1 MGQSLRD
8 SMNSDRLTS
17 CASCI
22 SRRAFFA
29 DSAALAALA
38 ALAAAC
44 GDVTGPHQ
52 NFGPIDITVSSFA
65 GLATLNR
72 FVLAD
77 GFRAVKRTGT
87 GTFAAV
93 GLSCTHE
100 GTVVNLTNNSTTFI
114 CPNHGSQFD
123 NNGQATTGPATGTLV
138 VLTTSYDAATDTLTI
153 GGAS

>member
-1 MGQSLRD
+1 
-8 SMNSDRLTS
+8 MNSDKAIS

-22 SRRAFFA
+22 SRRAFLA

-38 ALAAAC
+38 ALATAC

-52 NFGPIDITVSSFA
+52 NFGPLDITVSEFA

-77 GFRAVKRTGT
+77 GSRAVKRTGA
-87 GTFAAV
+87 GTFAAF

-100 GTVVNLTNNSTTFI
+100 GTIVNLANNSTTFI

-123 NNGQATTGPATGTLV
+123 NNGQATVGPASGTLV
-138 VLTTSYDAATDTLTI
+138 ALTTSYDAATDTLTI
-153 GGAS
+153 GGTS